1 MKVKKRLKTA
11 ILPIVVTVV
20 ATLPASVMAKSIDN
34 NGTATHVAKPSLIN
48 VPGEGCYSYY
58 TDRLDY
64 TSYTYL
70 GPKIRAPYKVVAR
83 FGATPKEI
91 NRKFASV
98 IESHFN
104 SGMAE
109 HIVNRLSDKELAG
122 LAQMYHRSAGVE
134 NARLLETFA
143 SRLSD
148 KALLRVASAFGRTPV
163 THAVQ
168 KYSSPAV
175 KASFLA
181 HASAIV
187 PLTIG
192 SSILPDIRAGGSG
205 GGLPL
210 PPPKPSTTDWR
221 STLQEI
227 YLDYK
232 TDPALDLTTGEALSS
247 TVMYTASAIGAA
259 WGAGTAVGDG
269 VSYLITNYD
278 PSLSDAIGGT
288 VAGMFDAGQQSMT
301 ELEEGNLEASFD
313 ALFGL
318 AISDSTQPY
327 GPYGLADPMVMYYG
341 TYGAPEGFDGGQG
354 WSGICDNPY

>member
-1 MKVKKRLKTA
+1 MKVKKRLKAA
-11 ILPIVVTVV
+11 ILPIVIAAAT
-20 ATLPASVMAKSIDN
+20 TLPASVMAKSIN
-34 NGTATHVAKPSLIN
+34 TNQTTSHVAKPSLIN
-48 VPGEGCYSYY
+48 APGEGCDSYF
-58 TDRLDY
+58 TTRLDY

-70 GPKIRAPYKVVAR
+70 GPKIKAPYKAVAR
-83 FGATPKEI
+83 FGATPEEV
-91 NRKFASV
+91 NRKFAHV

-109 HIVNRLSDKELAG
+109 RIVARLSDKELAG
-122 LAQMYHRSAGVE
+122 LAQMYHRSAGAG

-148 KALLRVASAFGRTPV
+148 KALLRVASAFGRISV
-163 THAVQ
+163 TRAVQ

-187 PLTIG
+187 PLAVG
-192 SSILPDIRAGGSG
+192 SSLLPDIRAGGSG

-221 STLQEI
+221 NTLQDI

-232 TDPALDLTTGEALSS
+232 TDPALDLTSGEALSA
-247 TVMYTASAIGAA
+247 TAMYTASAISVA
-259 WGAGTAVGDG
+259 WGAGTLVGDG
-269 VSYLITNYD
+269 FSYLITNYD
-278 PSLSDAIGGT
+278 PSLSDAIDGT
-288 VAGMFDAGQQSMT
+288 IAGMLDAGQQSMT
-301 ELEEGNLEASFD
+301 ELEEGHLEASFD

-318 AISDSTQPY
+318 SISDSTQPY
-327 GPYGLADPMVMYYG
+327 GPYGIADPMVMYYG

-354 WSGICDNPY
+354 WSGVCDNPY